1 MFDKALT
8 EPTFGELYAELC
20 SLMNAEGFLP
30 TFMDPDDETRQRE
43 LTFRRILL
51 NKCQEEFE
59 AGLAAIHAV
68 AKREKEAQDK
78 LQQSLEKVR

>member
-1 MFDKALT
+1 MRRASCPPSWT
-8 EPTFGELYAELC
+8 PT
-20 SLMNAEGFLP
+20 
-30 TFMDPDDETRQRE
+30 TRRASAE